1 MHTLPR
7 IFRFC
12 TLAPLWGAKLACAP
26 VFAISILQI
35 SLIFNNLQLSLLYKV
50 KPYGFT
56 CSLPHMGIHTRAW
69 AGRDTPK
76 INPIFY
82 ENCPYT
88 QTPIRTQL
96 ATTVRP

>member
-7 IFRFC
+7 IFRFR
-12 TLAPLWGAKLACAP
+12 TLAPRRGAKLVCAP
-26 VFAISILQI
+26 VFAIGILKI
-35 SLIFNNLQLSLLYKV
+35 SLIFNTLQLSLLYKV

-56 CSLPHMGIHTRAW
+56 CPLPHMGIHTRAW

>member
-26 VFAISILQI
+26 VFAIAILQI
-35 SLIFNNLQLSLLYKV
+35 SLIFNNLQLSLCTKV